1 MRGAHA
7 VKSLTALCALM
18 LRCPRRRRTHLEK
31 EALVKLHDALW
42 KIIRE
47 HGTSVLGEKRL
58 VFLLMDFRAFDEYPA
73 MRRVMLAAAQNGS
86 LQELSRQAP
95 GAGGDSAGYL
105 RSADDFKRS
114 LSSEFQFRED
124 LSSYAADSLSYAL
137 GVIREVREPLYHGF
151 DPFDACRGSRG
162 RGAAG
167 NEGSAAGISGG
178 SPAGGG
184 EAGDAA
190 EGRTGGVTCESGAAG
205 ADDADWAPALR
216 TAAEQGDAESE
227 YLLGAAYAG
236 GDGVRK
242 DDKEAFGWFMKAALQ
257 GHREAQFRL
266 GEMCHFGEGTGR
278 DDAEAVRWWRKA
290 AEQGHPGAEC
300 RLGDAYRYGDGV
312 LRDDA
317 EAERWYRSAAGHGSS
332 EAEAILADTH
342 QGSTAA
348 SGRGDDAGDE
358 SGEESEGLFPGV
370 AFAASGAAILCA
382 ILGAVAG
389 AIVVPYSRSFR
400 ESIDWAVLGAL
411 CGIPLGAL
419 PPLCRAFSAWLRRR
433 RRRK

>member
-1 MRGAHA
+1 
-7 VKSLTALCALM
+7 M

-278 DDAEAVRWWRKA
+278 DDAEAVRWWLKA

-300 RLGDAYRYGDGV
+300 RLGDACRYGDGTEQ
-312 LRDDA
+312 DDA
-317 EAERWYRSAAGHGSS
+317 EAERWYRLAARHGSS
-332 EAEAILADTH
+332 EAQTVLSDAYSGDVR
-342 QGSTAA
+342 A
-348 SGRGDDAGDE
+348 SGG
-358 SGEESEGLFPGV
+358 GEEDFPVDGGESLLPGM
-370 AFAASGAAILCA
+370 AFAASGTA
-382 ILGAVAG
+382 ILGAVIGFSAG
-389 AIVVPYSRSFR
+389 AIVVPYAKSFR
-400 ESIDWAVLGAL
+400 DSIDWAFWGVISGAL
-411 CGIPLGAL
+411 IGAL
-419 PPLCRAFSAWLRRR
+419 LYLVRFLAARLRRG

>member
-1 MRGAHA
+1 M
-7 VKSLTALCALM
+7 
-18 LRCPRRRRTHLEK
+18 
-31 EALVKLHDALW
+31 KLHDALR

-47 HGTSVLGEKRL
+47 RGTAVLGEKRL
-58 VFLLMDFRAFDEYPA
+58 VFLLMDFRAFDDCPA
-73 MRRVMLAAAQNGS
+73 MRRVMLSAAQNGS
-86 LQELSRQAP
+86 LKALSGLAP
-95 GAGGDSAGYL
+95 LGDGDSADYL
-105 RSADDFKRS
+105 RSADDLKRT

-124 LSSYAADSLSYAL
+124 LASCAVDSLSYAL
-137 GVIREVREPLYHGF
+137 GIIREVREPPYHGF
-151 DPFDACRGSRG
+151 DPFDACRGG
-162 RGAAG
+162 RKHDASCD
-167 NEGSAAGISGG
+167 EGSAAGISGLR
-178 SPAGGG
+178 PAGGEETG
-184 EAGDAA
+184 GAA

-205 ADDADWAPALR
+205 ADDADGAPALR

-278 DDAEAVRWWRKA
+278 DDAEAVRWWLKA

-332 EAEAILADTH
+332 EAEGILADTH
-342 QGSTAA
+342 QGGTAA
-348 SGRGDDAGDE
+348 AGRGDDGDDE
-358 SGEESEGLFPGV
+358 SGEESEGLFTGV

-389 AIVVPYSRSFR
+389 AIVVPYSMSFR